1 MKLKGKA
8 KQKARAKAKLQ
19 LAKVM
24 KATGSPQN
32 IINKTLSITPWQ
44 VENEFRPDFGMKCAE
59 IGKTSYRL
67 SVEWFAKEIL
77 QNSLSRMPHRSGE
90 YTMGIPFEGAE
101 YCATFRISDDVWAKM
116 GKALSTGNHMVL
128 SIRPGK
134 VEECGNGE
142 MIRVVDVMNV
152 QIHKDRVATGGNFM
166 VATFHNMNCVNKTM
180 KELADCWNNVT
191 TLEVA

>member
-8 KQKARAKAKLQ
+8 KQRARAKANKE
-19 LAKVM
+19 LAKVLT
-24 KATGSPQN
+24 AVGQPQN
-32 IINKTLSITPWQ
+32 IINKTVNVTPYQ

-77 QNSLSRMPHRSGE
+77 QNALGRMPHRAGE

-101 YCATFRISDDVWAKM
+101 YCATFRISDDMWATM

-128 SIRPGK
+128 SIRPGP

-142 MIRVVDVMNV
+142 QIRVVDIMNV
-152 QIHKDRVATGGNFM
+152 KIHKDRVATGGNFT
-166 VATFHNMNCVNKTM
+166 VAMFHNLNCVSKTM
-180 KELADCWNNVT
+180 KELADNWNSPKI
-191 TLEVA
+191 LETA